1 MVLVQGKRPC
11 VASYV
16 RVPSNGTEAQAKA
29 ILCNLGCVS
38 DLAARVPVA
47 WTVFRAN
54 TGPGGEQGRSRHHQ
68 VIQGATYITIPNV
81 TNIIINLFILN
92 TLQKKVF

>member
-81 TNIIINLFILN
+81 TNIIINYLY
-92 TLQKKVF
+92 